1 MALSF
6 DVGLYGHFPLVSVMH
21 DEMRRLGLSEPPN
34 AFLRSCPVG
43 VKSCFGA
50 FGYYDNS
57 DDDPDNDLS
66 EFTQPLTRPFDMP

>member
-1 MALSF
+1 
-6 DVGLYGHFPLVSVMH
+6 MH

-50 FGYYDNS
+50 FGFYDYR
-57 DDDPDNDLS
+57 DQDPQNDLS
-66 EFTQPLTRPFDMP
+66 E